1 MTECRRRA
9 MCPVYFTFDNPGI
22 LQPGVYAE
30 VYLITCSRDSV
41 LSVPRSAL
49 TEQEGNYAVFVKVH
63 DDAYEKRAGIAWR
76 YRWQQS
82 RDKVGRQCRRHG
94 RYPGGHA
101 GQAGGIVRKS
111 PRRTFP

>member
-1 MTECRRRA
+1 M
-9 MCPVYFTFDNPGI
+9 PVYFTFDNPGI

-63 DDAYEKRAGIAWR
+63 DDAYEKRAVSLGDTDGSRVEIKSGVNAGDMVVTRGPRWSSWR
-76 YRWQQS
+76 H
-82 RDKVGRQCRRHG
+82 RQE
-94 RYPGGHA
+94 
-101 GQAGGIVRKS
+101 KS
-111 PRRTFP
+111 PKDIPIIIKDRR